1 MRRDVNVKS
10 RAATSSIAQK
20 KGSEIKYMTTTEISP
35 VYERDEQFE
44 RAYIIAYARGLL
56 EREAGGIMNEE
67 GYITAQR
74 LRDELILAVGRAQP
88 QSRLRPWNLADAAME
103 VIIDRVAVDLAGEG
117 QGNGRTKYRR

>member
-56 EREAGGIMNEE
+56 EREARGIMNEE

-74 LRDELILAVGRAQP
+74 LRDELILSSRPRSAAEPTQAMESRGRSNGSHHR
-88 QSRLRPWNLADAAME
+88 QSRGGPR
-103 VIIDRVAVDLAGEG
+103 GGGTG
-117 QGNGRTKYRR
+117 QWAH